1 MIEII
6 IIAFFLIM
14 TEFFISLVIVAT
26 SKNVIKIIIGVEIL
40 ISTANAFLVLFSIYF
55 ASGRLDPFVVTIVMI
70 STIIAAI
77 VAAFVLIIVYMMQE
91 KFNTLNAEKISE
103 LRW

>member
-1 MIEII
+1 MIDII
-6 IIAFFLIM
+6 ILAFFLII
-14 TEFFISLVIVAT
+14 TEFFISLVIAAT
-26 SKNVIKIIIGVEIL
+26 SKKVIKIIIGVEIL
-40 ISTANAFLVLFSIYF
+40 INTANAFLVFFSVYF
-55 ASGRLDPFVVTIVMI
+55 ANGRLDPFVVTIVMI

>member
-1 MIEII
+1 MSDIIVLAFSLII
-6 IIAFFLIM
+6 I
-14 TEFFISLVIVAT
+14 EFFISLLLAAN

-40 ISTANAFLVLFSIYF
+40 MNTVNAFLVFFSVYF
-55 ASGRLDPFVVTIVMI
+55 TNGKLDPIVVVIVMM

-77 VAAFVLIIVYMMQE
+77 IAAFILIIVYMMQE

-103 LRW
+103 LKW

>member
-1 MIEII
+1 MIDII
-6 IIAFFLIM
+6 ILTFFLIL
-14 TEFFISLVIVAT
+14 TEFFISLVIAAT

-40 ISTANAFLVLFSIYF
+40 INTANAFLVFFSVYF
-55 ASGRLDPFVVTIVMI
+55 ASNNLDPFVVTIVMI

-91 KFNTLNAEKISE
+91 KFNTLDAEKISE

>member
-1 MIEII
+1 M
-6 IIAFFLIM
+6 FFLIII
-14 TEFFISLVIVAT
+14 EFFIGLVITAS

-40 ISTANAFLVLFSIYF
+40 INIANAFLVFFSVYF
-55 ASGRLDPFVVTIVMI
+55 SGGSLNPLVVTIVMI

-77 VAAFVLIIVYMMQE
+77 VAAFLLIIIYMMQE
-91 KFNTLNAEKISE
+91 KFDTLDAEKISE

>member
-1 MIEII
+1 MIDIIVLAFSLII
-6 IIAFFLIM
+6 I
-14 TEFFISLVIVAT
+14 EFFISLLLAAN

-40 ISTANAFLVLFSIYF
+40 MNTVNTFLVFFSVYF
-55 ASGRLDPFVVTIVMI
+55 TNGSLDPIVVVIVMI

-77 VAAFVLIIVYMMQE
+77 VAAFILIIVYRMQE

-103 LRW
+103 LKW

>member
-1 MIEII
+1 MIDII
-6 IIAFFLIM
+6 ILIFFLIM
-14 TEFFISLVIVAT
+14 TEFFISLVITAT
-26 SKNVIKIIIGVEIL
+26 SKNVIKIIIGVQIL
-40 ISTANAFLVLFSIYF
+40 INTANAFLVFFSVYF
-55 ASGRLDPFVVTIVMI
+55 ASGSLDPFVVTIVMI

-91 KFNTLNAEKISE
+91 KFNTLDAEKISE